1 LQLAGYRAR
10 MVQALCVVLADG
22 FADWTETPEGHVGLY
37 APDGGRSE
45 VELAVKR
52 D

>member
-22 FADWTETPEGHVGLY
+22 FADWTETPERHVGLY